1 MNLPVEGDN
10 APARISLARQALCLV
25 QPDEETGDVPVNG
38 FNFREL
44 RKNARHAFFQLVP
57 RFGQLLDALVESDAF
72 IQLEPSDCGPQAGF
86 DSRLAP

>member
-10 APARISLARQALCLV
+10 APARISLARQALSLV

-38 FNFREL
+38 FNFGEL

-72 IQLEPSDCGPQAGF
+72 IQLEPSDCGRKPVSTLG
-86 DSRLAP
+86 